1 MSTQQNANKTRAALV
16 ALAASA
22 AVAAGTFAFSADIES
37 KVANL
42 AGVNLSQLKSTDNP
56 VLANAVQTARE
67 TTDAAPTSTFDN

>member
-22 AVAAGTFAFSADIES
+22 AVAAGAFAFPADIES

-42 AGVNLSQLKSTDNP
+42 AGANLTQLKSTDHP
-56 VLANAVQTARE
+56 VLADAVLNARE
-67 TTDAAPTSTFDN
+67 NTNVDPASLFDN